1 MRSGRYTIHELFC
14 EGDVGYF
21 CIPEIQRDYVWG
33 EEQVVPFVQSIVN
46 SIKNETPDNPK
57 GIPES
62 HRKQYQE
69 FLTQSARYNI
79 GFIYAYFDRSI
90 PNRFFLVDGQQR
102 LTTLYL
108 VLAVLAAKDEKCR
121 EIFRS
126 RYFRSESQGGTSLAN
141 DFRSCQLKV
150 DYKVRETSHTVLQ
163 HLIFDLL
170 SAEECQKEFI
180 REVLAGNWRW
190 DGGEKKKHFPAWW
203 QRRFADDLT
212 VRSLFA
218 NSSRIAGFITESG
231 INPLEMFKWIEES
244 VEVWYFDTALS
255 QQGEELYVYM
265 NSRGEQLNY
274 NENRRAACLSL
285 CETSEKRNQLSLGWD
300 SKLQNRFWAQRRDNP
315 SADKGLDM
323 FLHTVEMMV
332 RPKNA
337 TERNKGDAGEI
348 WKRFYENGE
357 CPSVPPS
364 PNILNDYFAYQKAVE
379 ALVKQSGQ
387 PAFSCADIFDR
398 FAAGRWKEAAL
409 TQIQVIPYLV
419 SLELLKDSAID
430 QGDDW
435 QKFLNCSLF
444 LRNIWRHD
452 EVERNPGSFIDD
464 FISLARFCRENSL
477 NVLSLLNGNNRL
489 LNDEEKWRLELLK
502 GRVDTFGAADLATT
516 LALLDEISEPPHDVL
531 DALKGISTILFA
543 TAFDGTEDE
552 ILEQCKTMAFAEMES
567 KLKDAKSRF
576 DRHFNT
582 SAIPETIRLLLLG
595 GDTCKVSWKRYP
607 YVLGSRMKETH
618 TWIQHWRERL
628 SSPNPSASGTRYQ
641 RVNGLVVDF
650 LKRDGGQ
657 PERVDVP
664 DEFKLL
670 QHIACSESAWQKLIK
685 ILDSESWREGRFR
698 SNGHNLW
705 KPEFNGWNGTSLLWF
720 LTTAWRTEGLNREK
734 LHLSIDYDKTK
745 GDEMNITV
753 RVLDEN
759 DHEIESSTI
768 PFRQEGDWEQT
779 ELDKVIDNFQKFG
792 KLNSPKL
799 DVAKEESGIP

>member
-1 MRSGRYTIHELFC
+1 MKSGRYTIHELFC

-33 EEQVVPFVQSIVN
+33 EEQVTPFVQSIVN
-46 SIKNETPDNPK
+46 SIKKETPDIPK

-62 HRKQYQE
+62 HKKQYQE
-69 FLTQSARYNI
+69 FLAQLTRYNI
-79 GFIYAYFDRSI
+79 GFIYAYFDQSI

-121 EIFRS
+121 EIFKS
-126 RYFRSESQGGTSLAN
+126 RYFRSESRGGSFMAN

-170 SAEECQKEFI
+170 SAEECQKEFV
-180 REVLAGNWRW
+180 REILAGNWKW
-190 DGGEKKKHFPAWW
+190 EGERQHFPAWW

-218 NSSRIAGFITESG
+218 NSSCIARLITERCG
-231 INPLEMFKWIEES
+231 IDPLEMFTWIEEG

-285 CETSEKRNQLSLGWD
+285 CETSEKRNQLSLDWD
-300 SKLQNRFWAQRRDNP
+300 NLLQNRYWAQRGDNP

-332 RPKNA
+332 RPKNSTA
-337 TERNKGDAGEI
+337 KRKGEAGEI
-348 WKRFYENGE
+348 WKKFYENGE
-357 CPSVPPS
+357 CPSVPPTVD
-364 PNILNDYFAYQKAVE
+364 ILNDYFAYQKAVE
-379 ALVKQSGQ
+379 TLVRQSGQ

-398 FAAGRWKEAAL
+398 FAAGRWKDAAL
-409 TQIQVIPYLV
+409 TQIQVIPYLAC
-419 SLELLKDSAID
+419 LELLKGRAID

-452 EVERNPGSFIDD
+452 EVERNPGAFIDD

-477 NVLSLLNGNNRL
+477 NVLSLLNGDNRL
-489 LNDEEKWRLELLK
+489 LKDEEKWRLELLK
-502 GRVDTFGAADLATT
+502 GRFEKFGVADLAAT
-516 LALLDEISEPPHDVL
+516 LALLDEISEPSRGVLDVL
-531 DALKGISTILFA
+531 KGVSAVLFA

-552 ILEQCKTMAFAEMES
+552 ILEQCKTMEFDVMES
-567 KLKDAKSRF
+567 KLKDAKARF
-576 DRHFNT
+576 DRHFMT
-582 SAIPETIRLLLLG
+582 TAIANTIRVLLLG
-595 GDTCKVSWKRYP
+595 GDVFESKGTGLWYP
-607 YVLGSRMKETH
+607 FILGSKMETKN
-618 TWIQHWRERL
+618 WIPHWCKRL
-628 SSPNPSASGTRYQ
+628 SSPKPSASGTEYQ

-650 LKRDGGQ
+650 LKRDASQ
-657 PERVDVP
+657 PDKAVVP
-664 DEFKLL
+664 DKFELL
-670 QHIACSESAWQKLIK
+670 QRIACNESAWQNFITV
-685 ILDSESWREGRFR
+685 LDLESWREGRFR
-698 SNGHNLW
+698 ANGSKPW
-705 KPEFNGWNGTSLLWF
+705 KPEFKGGNGTSLLRF
-720 LTTAWRTEGLNREK
+720 LTEAWRTKGLYREK
-734 LHLSIDYDKTK
+734 LHLSIDYDKTI
-745 GDEMNITV
+745 GDEMNVTV

-759 DHEIESSTI
+759 DHEIELSTI